1 MNLVIECIFTSSIK
15 NPTDLY
21 NCRWLDKLGVSA
33 KEGMGVVMRQTF
45 SKGNNA
51 LTDSNN
57 LPNPV
62 SSFASLHCYPLKII
76 PEKLKHHLIH

>member
-1 MNLVIECIFTSSIK
+1 MVASSKYNFENQLIMNLVIESIFTSSIK
-15 NPTDLY
+15 NPTGLY
-21 NCRWLDKLGVSA
+21 NCRWLDKLGASA

-62 SSFASLHCYPLKII
+62 SSHGY
-76 PEKLKHHLIH
+76 